1 MRDRLQRAQQ
11 KQKQQKPGEQPPQ
24 AAQAPVSDGCQK
36 MDAITADQL
45 KCVNPSLGP
54 DRASEYATAA
64 SAKLGHLL
72 GTTCAW
78 AAFLGNAAVASHE
91 MTTWKAHRCQ
101 TRTRA
106 RARARTRTRTRT
118 RSPAARAQR

>member
-11 KQKQQKPGEQPPQ
+11 KQKQQGETPPQ

-36 MDAITADQL
+36 MDAVTAEQL

-64 SAKLGHLL
+64 SAKLGPLL

-91 MTTWKAHRCQ
+91 MTTWKVPRCQ
-101 TRTRA
+101 T
-106 RARARTRTRTRT
+106 RARARTRTRTRH
-118 RSPAARAQR
+118 PAARAQSSLHP

>member
-11 KQKQQKPGEQPPQ
+11 KQKQQGDQPPQ

-36 MDAITADQL
+36 MDAVTAEQL

-64 SAKLGHLL
+64 SAKLGPLL

-78 AAFLGNAAVASHE
+78 AAFLGNAAVVSHE
-91 MTTWKAHRCQ
+91 MTTWKAPRCQ
-101 TRTRA
+101 TRIRARA
-106 RARARTRTRTRT
+106 RARARTRTRC
-118 RSPAARAQR
+118 PAARPQSSPHP